1 MNSCKMKF
9 ICIASACFKNSFSLL
24 VATHYYI
31 CRETASINKKNIHE
45 YTMHKKLLIFTCFL
59 FGFLPIKAVDNNH
72 LIDRLD
78 CILKLQSMHIEG
90 KEREI
95 KILKV
100 KLDNEHNGL
109 RKLRLCN

>member
-1 MNSCKMKF
+1 
-9 ICIASACFKNSFSLL
+9 
-24 VATHYYI
+24 
-31 CRETASINKKNIHE
+31 
-45 YTMHKKLLIFTCFL
+45 MHKKLLIFTCFL

-109 RKLRLCN
+109 RKLQLCN